1 MRRVGA
7 SKAWGFPKVRY
18 YGVAKHVEPVDC
30 RSGGMVPDAKIPAG
44 AGYQVPVAERIR
56 REAGIATAAVG
67 CITEPTHADEIIR
80 NGRADMV
87 LLAREFL
94 REPYWLRLAARA
106 LGHKDAVSGPV
117 QYGRAW

>member
-1 MRRVGA
+1 MAPISLQIIVFLPRSVVQQQRLT
-7 SKAWGFPKVRY
+7 
-18 YGVAKHVEPVDC
+18 
-30 RSGGMVPDAKIPAG
+30 RSGTGKRSAA
-44 AGYQVPVAERIR
+44 
-56 REAGIATAAVG
+56 AAVG

-80 NGRADMV
+80 NVRADIV

-94 REPYWLRLAARA
+94 REPYWPRLAARA